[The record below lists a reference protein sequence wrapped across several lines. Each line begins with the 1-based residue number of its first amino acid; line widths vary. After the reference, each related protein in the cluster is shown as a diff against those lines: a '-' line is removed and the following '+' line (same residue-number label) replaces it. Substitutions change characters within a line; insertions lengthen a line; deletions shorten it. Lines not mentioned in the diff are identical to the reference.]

1 MGEPLTIE
9 ALLEGGL
16 GVFLHP
22 AAARQRALTMLPELV
37 ATRLMRPVDAATRE
51 QWTAR
56 LTTEIW
62 PAVRRERGERWDLG
76 WAELTAGLA
85 LAIELVHSELPR
97 SLHAEIQGTE
107 AENAWQLARRPFQ
120 RFVLLVD
127 SSVHVRR
134 VFVARRERPPGAP
147 VEQSPDWA
155 VDGPAFR
162 DRSHTLMLALLGDGM
177 LPDDAGPVAAT
188 GELLPDG
195 QGVGPVGALVQKAEA
210 WHRLHPD
217 GLLISAP
224 PGNLDARV
232 WSALGRP
239 VASSTDRREWAW
251 IVGASLGEILAKLE
265 PIATSIASWDGSPL
279 AEGAVI
285 EPQLSTQD
293 PLPREPSF
301 GSPLLDAAWAAFR
314 EARLRRGR
322 RGVVIQGSPGSGKS
336 VFSMTLER
344 RFARGALGAFGYG
357 VRRSARELAADI
369 GSSPSRTW
377 SAGLAVRAPERV
389 QLLETLEKTQ
399 RLVPIVDGLDEV
411 QPDQLQAIAD
421 WLRAGDGWWIATSRP
436 LRGVGAALPP
446 AWKLRLDDLR
456 PDDARRFLVA
466 LGRGDLADA
475 ALPTGGQAATPAT
488 VQELTRT
495 PLHAALLATM
505 VAPGED
511 LRRLE
516 PHALYE
522 RVFAALLDHA
532 CRLRRL
538 NPANAELVRC
548 LLSTVVGELAITW
561 LQSADGFLDR
571 DAIDAAFE
579 GVEMGPMDRVR
590 ALEALAFGHLLVPA
604 GAAWEFGHRTM
615 AEWAAATALRRRVER
630 RLQREPEEPA
640 GRFSPHRRAEIE
652 LAALGPFLEGDLLP
666 HQGRWATLL
675 RFYAPFVKEPVFF
688 LDRLLGPA
696 RATTWRSVD
705 RRRSRDGDTMHERR
719 VLRMASSTETLES
732 WEFAYELLRLCR
744 WSRPAEA
751 RAAWALAV
759 RRWLLLELE
768 GPRRGAREGGGALR
782 GFAAAVGTHLPES
795 LDGLIALAARTE
807 AQWMRLGADP
817 LLLLPAIPAARA
829 SVLVGLLERGKR
841 SQQLAVIEWYAEHG
855 IEPPHAA
862 LDRLARDIPDELDRA
877 LGALA
882 AQRGEATARNAGA
895 IARDAAAVL
904 SRLEAAVWKACIE
917 HGREPPRS
925 VMRQRLAAWPAH
937 LDDVLLQ
944 WFGAAPTAHPW
955 STAPEDAYR
964 RRRDVLASLLD
975 QAAVVHRRIVGLL
988 AALDSG
994 SDRMSVLG
1002 RLRYYFNDSDDMHLR
1017 RIVERMASAQGWTE
1031 EPGWEP
1037 RPIHDEPV
1045 AAAVRD
1051 EVGGLHRIR
1060 TRAARLVHALDGEA
1074 LDRIVGELW
1083 ALFPPDAPVRRE
1095 ILISLDGRETVP
1107 RQVSAVAVVRHRGVA
1122 WGLDRIRWSDEHL
1135 DELRQVA
1142 RTGAGQSRYEAVC
1155 ALARATGL
1163 DELSELLRHL
1173 PSEDEGFTSLAY
1185 GAIARRTIAGGE
1197 DTVHD
1202 VPDVSRLPLGDRA
1215 ARDVPG
1221 WRTEL
1226 LAKLAGNDTAD
1237 LATLVDLAIRYE
1249 VREVLPSLAQC
1260 LTDSGRHNGRLVEA
1274 IALLATDRDEGIART
1289 ALRHALRAGWPDGR
1303 STWSRLPREDE
1314 RDATNAGVALARFL
1328 RLEDLGVLAEGSV
1341 SALRHPSLAA
1351 AIRGLGPDAIT
1362 RLIDLHGVAARR
1374 TAELKTTSDAGAESA
1389 SLAYQAPDPEL
1400 TKAREQRD
1408 ALAETLI
1415 ASLDPSNTAPGE
1427 LIDLLFRIAGEDVH
1441 HVYGVP
1447 GSLGSAYDEPGD
1459 MDWHSEKVN
1468 EGLVQAAM
1476 HVLQNSLGYRPD
1488 DWPAL
1493 RRLFRHPSES
1503 LCKRAFEL
1511 CADRAAPHEV
1521 AALVVEALQG
1531 YIQDSRT
1538 RWTGQIAGLLLAG
1551 HQSGA
1556 GSVQIESP
1564 DTATRLVAAVRS
1576 RLTPVHKEVVQNFAA
1591 HPVAAFRRLAAKWAG
1606 ELGAGD
1612 WVALVVPLL
1621 EDVDAGVV
1629 WAALGALAV
1638 LAPSGMD
1645 TWLVGLRGEAWTPV
1659 HDHALLDRLLPEDHE
1674 TVIVRSLRGGSSE
1687 RLNLAE
1693 HVSEATLVQLLA
1705 RTADRAAA
1713 EPGTAAP
1720 RADVCFCNYPSQV
1733 ERVLSASQCLLG
1745 PAAVELFR
1753 RWLDHPARV
1762 VREVGRR
1769 QLAARGLLDAALLES
1784 LFGSSLPAD
1793 RLSGA
1798 ECAVRM
1804 GMEHLREVAL
1814 RAFRGALLKSPTG
1827 LRSPPHAPLS
1837 EADLR
1842 AVALDPPERSFDLW
1856 SLRNERLGPEAER
1869 RARLLWALGGA
1880 PPSFAAAV
1888 VLVANELPYDH
1899 ENLCLEP
1906 VGEEIVRSVVALMSR
1921 WGEEGALAV
1930 LDLID
1935 RGEIEDDHSFRSE
1948 IRRLAEQH
1956 GRVLAAVRDGA
1967 ARGGAASSELLAE
1980 LNKNEF
1986 DRDLESLARL
1996 LMDEVFPPAWPDP
2009 SGWQ

>member
-1 MGEPLTIE
+1 
-9 ALLEGGL
+9 
-16 GVFLHP
+16 V
-22 AAARQRALTMLPELV
+22 
-37 ATRLMRPVDAATRE
+37 
-51 QWTAR
+51 
-56 LTTEIW
+56 
-62 PAVRRERGERWDLG
+62 
-76 WAELTAGLA
+76 
-85 LAIELVHSELPR
+85 
-97 SLHAEIQGTE
+97 
-107 AENAWQLARRPFQ
+107 
-120 RFVLLVD
+120 
-127 SSVHVRR
+127 
-134 VFVARRERPPGAP
+134 
-147 VEQSPDWA
+147 
-155 VDGPAFR
+155 
-162 DRSHTLMLALLGDGM
+162 
-177 LPDDAGPVAAT
+177 
-188 GELLPDG
+188 
-195 QGVGPVGALVQKAEA
+195 
-210 WHRLHPD
+210 
-217 GLLISAP
+217 
-224 PGNLDARV
+224 
-232 WSALGRP
+232 
-239 VASSTDRREWAW
+239 
-251 IVGASLGEILAKLE
+251 
-265 PIATSIASWDGSPL
+265 
-279 AEGAVI
+279 
-285 EPQLSTQD
+285 
-293 PLPREPSF
+293 
-301 GSPLLDAAWAAFR
+301 
-314 EARLRRGR
+314 
-322 RGVVIQGSPGSGKS
+322 
-336 VFSMTLER
+336 
-344 RFARGALGAFGYG
+344 
-357 VRRSARELAADI
+357 
-369 GSSPSRTW
+369 
-377 SAGLAVRAPERV
+377 
-389 QLLETLEKTQ
+389 
-399 RLVPIVDGLDEV
+399 
-411 QPDQLQAIAD
+411 
-421 WLRAGDGWWIATSRP
+421 
-436 LRGVGAALPP
+436 LPP
-446 AWKLRLDDLR
+446 AWELRLDDLR

-475 ALPTGGQAATPAT
+475 ALPAGGQAATPAT

-495 PLHAALLATM
+495 PLHVALLATM

-511 LRRLE
+511 LRGLD

-522 RVFAALLDHA
+522 RVFEALLDRA

-538 NPANAELVRC
+538 NPTDAELVRR

-561 LQSADGFLDR
+561 LQSPDGFLDR

-579 GVEMGPMDRVR
+579 GVAMGPMDQVH

-604 GAAWEFGHRTM
+604 AAAWEFGHRTM

-630 RLQREPEEPA
+630 RLQREPEAPA
-640 GRFSPHRRAEIE
+640 GRSSPRRRAETE
-652 LAALGPFLEGDLLP
+652 LAELGPFLEGDLLP
-666 HQGRWATLL
+666 HQGPWATLL
-675 RFYAPFVKEPVFF
+675 RFYARFVKEPVFF

-705 RRRSRDGDTMHERR
+705 HQRSRDGDTMHERR
-719 VLRMASSTETLES
+719 VPRRASSTEILET
-732 WEFAYELLRLCR
+732 WELAYELLRLCR

-768 GPRRGAREGGGALR
+768 GPRRGAREGGRALR

-807 AQWMRLGADP
+807 AQRTRLGTDP

-829 SVLVGLLERGKR
+829 FVLVGLLERGER
-841 SQQLAVIEWYAEHG
+841 GQQLAVIEWYAEHG

-882 AQRGEATARNAGA
+882 AQRDEATAWNAGA
-895 IARDAAAVL
+895 IARDEAAVL

-917 HGREPPRS
+917 HGREPLRS

-937 LDDVLLQ
+937 LDDVLRQ
-944 WFGAAPTAHPW
+944 WFGAAPAAQLW
-955 STAPEDAYR
+955 STALEDAYR
-964 RRRDVLASLLD
+964 RRSDVLASLLD

-994 SDRMSVLG
+994 SDRMRVLG
-1002 RLRYYFNDSDDMHLR
+1002 RLRCYFNDSDDMHLR
-1017 RIVERMASAQGWTE
+1017 RIVERIALAQGWTE

-1037 RPIHDEPV
+1037 RPIDDEPV
-1045 AAAVRD
+1045 AAAVRE
-1051 EVGGLHRIR
+1051 EVSDLHRIR

-1095 ILISLDGRETVP
+1095 ILISLDGRDTVP
-1107 RQVSAVAVVRHRGVA
+1107 RQVSAVAIVRHRGVE
-1122 WGLDRIRWSDEHL
+1122 WGLDRIRWSAEHL
-1135 DELRQVA
+1135 DDLRRVA
-1142 RTGAGQSRYEAVC
+1142 RTGVGQSRYEAVC

-1163 DELSELLRHL
+1163 DELSELLQHL

-1185 GAIARRTIAGGE
+1185 GAIARRRIAGDE
-1197 DTVHD
+1197 DTVPD
-1202 VPDVSRLPLGDRA
+1202 VPDVSRLPLRDRA

-1226 LAKLAGNDTAD
+1226 LAKLASNDMED
-1237 LATLVDLAIRYE
+1237 LAALVDLAIRYE
-1249 VREVLPSLAQC
+1249 VREALPCLAQC
-1260 LTDSGRHNGRLVEA
+1260 LTDSGRYNGRLVEA
-1274 IALLATDRDEGIART
+1274 IALLATDRDEGVART
-1289 ALRHALRAGWPDGR
+1289 ALRHALCAGWPDGR

-1351 AIRGLGPDAIT
+1351 AIRRLGPDAIT
-1362 RLIDLHGVAARR
+1362 RLIALHGTAARR
-1374 TAELKTTSDAGAESA
+1374 TAELKTTSGAGADSA
-1389 SLAYQAPDPEL
+1389 SLAHQLAYQAPDPAL
-1400 TKAREQRD
+1400 KKAREQRD

-1415 ASLDPSNTAPGE
+1415 ASLDPSNTAPEE

-1447 GSLGSAYDEPGD
+1447 GPLGSDYDEPGD

-1476 HVLQNSLGYRPD
+1476 HALQKSLGYRPD

-1521 AALVVEALQG
+1521 AALAVEALQG
-1531 YIQDSRT
+1531 YIQENRT
-1538 RWTGQIAGLLLAG
+1538 RWTGQTAGLLLAG

-1556 GSVQIESP
+1556 GSVQIERP

-1576 RLTPVHKEVVQNFAA
+1576 RLTPVHKEVLRNLAA

-1612 WVALVVPLL
+1612 WVDLVVPFL

-1629 WAALGALAV
+1629 WEALGALAV
-1638 LAPSGMD
+1638 LAPSGID
-1645 TWLVGLRGEAWTPV
+1645 TWLVDLRGEAWTPV
-1659 HDHALLDRLLPEDHE
+1659 HDHALLSRLLPEDHE
-1674 TVIVRSLRGGSSE
+1674 TVILRRLRGGPSE

-1693 HVSEATLVQLLA
+1693 HVSEATLVRLLA
-1705 RTADRAAA
+1705 TTADRAAA

-1720 RADVCFCNYPSQV
+1720 RPDVCFCNYPSQV
-1733 ERVLSASQCLLG
+1733 ERVLSASQRLLG
-1745 PAAVELFR
+1745 PAAAELFR
-1753 RWLDHPARV
+1753 RWLDHPARA

-1769 QLAARGLLDAALLES
+1769 QLAARGLLDAAHLES
-1784 LFGSSLPAD
+1784 LFGSPLPAD

-1827 LRSPPHAPLS
+1827 FRSEPREPLS
-1837 EADLR
+1837 DADLR
-1842 AVALDPPERSFDLW
+1842 AVALEPPERSFDLW

-1869 RARLLWALGGA
+1869 RARLLWALDGA
-1880 PPSFAAAV
+1880 PLSFAAALT
-1888 VLVANELPYDH
+1888 LVANDLPYDH
-1899 ENLCLEP
+1899 ENLGLEP
-1906 VGEEIVRSVVALMSR
+1906 EGEEIVRSVVALMSR

-1935 RGEIEDDHSFRSE
+1935 RGEIEDDYDFRSE
-1948 IRRLAEQH
+1948 IRRVAEQH

-1986 DRDLESLARL
+1986 DRDIEGLARL
-1996 LMDEVFPPAWPDP
+1996 LMAEIFPPAWPDS